1 MDATLIS
8 MLLLFVANM
17 LATYGLV
24 TEDDSVIGYIGLA
37 GSCLMGLVTLVIY
50 LMEYHIQL

>member
-1 MDATLIS
+1 MDATLIC
-8 MLLLFVANM
+8 MLLLFVSNM

-24 TEDDSVIGYIGLA
+24 TDNDSVIGYIGVA
-37 GSCLMGLVTLVIY
+37 GSCLMGMVTLVIY